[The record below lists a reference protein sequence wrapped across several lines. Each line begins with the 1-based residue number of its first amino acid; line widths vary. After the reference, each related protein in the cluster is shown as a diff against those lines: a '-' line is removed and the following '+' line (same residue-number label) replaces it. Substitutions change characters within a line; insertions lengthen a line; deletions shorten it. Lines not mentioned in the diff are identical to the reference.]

1 MDIFFGSSQVAWVVI
16 ISSSQPKNLKINMTI
31 SIATAIRN
39 YDMMVDLKEARRTIG
54 EPDPFRITSQDRLGF
69 ILLKRVGLFENR
81 GPAVA
86 AASEERSRL
95 NIKHKKAWD
104 KGLNILPEFSRTQ
117 RKMLNERDKFIRR
130 LSLGV
135 LGGLAILVPMLIMA
149 LVNTLMMSLVVTCVA
164 TLLFAVVLSLPLY
177 GGDLDE
183 QTVLGAVAAYAA
195 ILVVFV
201 GTSLAI

>member
-1 MDIFFGSSQVAWVVI
+1 
-16 ISSSQPKNLKINMTI
+16 
-31 SIATAIRN
+31 
-39 YDMMVDLKEARRTIG
+39 
-54 EPDPFRITSQDRLGF
+54 
-69 ILLKRVGLFENR
+69 
-81 GPAVA
+81 
-86 AASEERSRL
+86 
-95 NIKHKKAWD
+95 
-104 KGLNILPEFSRTQ
+104 
-117 RKMLNERDKFIRR
+117 MLNERDKFLRR